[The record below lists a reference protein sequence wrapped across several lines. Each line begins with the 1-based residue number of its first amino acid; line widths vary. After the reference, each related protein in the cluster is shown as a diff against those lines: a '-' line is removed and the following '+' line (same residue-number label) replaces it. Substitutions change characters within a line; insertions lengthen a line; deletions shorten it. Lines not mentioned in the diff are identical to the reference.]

1 MVDSTGLDGTVL
13 HYLAVW
19 QAMVS
24 VHRPEN
30 SRIPATQVYDFHGR
44 RKSQDSP
51 FPVFAQ
57 AVNYTTN
64 MHAHINNQPFY
75 LLSILCV
82 THVINYSRPFST
94 FWNEAT
100 FQ

>member
-1 MVDSTGLDGTVL
+1 MVDRTGLDGTVL

-30 SRIPATQVYDFHGR
+30 SHIPATQENDFHGH

-51 FPVFAQ
+51 FPDFAQ
-57 AVNYTTN
+57 AV
-64 MHAHINNQPFY
+64 
-75 LLSILCV
+75 C
-82 THVINYSRPFST
+82 
-94 FWNEAT
+94 
-100 FQ
+100 